1 MIRLPRIIKT
11 KSLAYAA
18 LLHTILFS
26 FREFNFRENRSGHHF
41 GVFIVNFGHILKL
54 FFSVSIVD
62 FKYVFFCW
70 KYQ

>member
-1 MIRLPRIIKT
+1 MIRLPRVIET
-11 KSLAYAA
+11 ESLAYAA

-26 FREFNFRENRSGHHF
+26 FREINFREYRSDHHF
-41 GVFIVNFGHILKL
+41 GVFIVNFEHILKL

-62 FKYVFFCW
+62 FKHVFFCW